1 MAESIQNKNMDR
13 GYIRELQQDKNSKKK
28 ELAELQREDIKQ
40 VKSFYAEKNK
50 EIDDDTSAAIN
61 HIKSE
66 QTDNDQIDRQ
76 AKSEERRAQLDE
88 KRLEAQD
95 RAAERQAGVSQASV
109 YNREGRLPASIEK
122 KSPK

>member
-40 VKSFYAEKNK
+40 IKSFYAEKNK

>member
-88 KRLEAQD
+88 KRMEAQD
-95 RAAERQAGVSQASV
+95 RAAERQSGVSQASV